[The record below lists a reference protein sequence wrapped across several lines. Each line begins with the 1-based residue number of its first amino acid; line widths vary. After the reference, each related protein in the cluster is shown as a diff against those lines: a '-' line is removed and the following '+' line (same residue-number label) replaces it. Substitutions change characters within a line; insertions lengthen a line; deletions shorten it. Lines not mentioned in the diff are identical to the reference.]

1 MVVVFGGVFE
11 WSGRIIF
18 DIFGLRLDWGIKSGF
33 GMIVGVLISLLEWPS
48 HFYMSMLQIAR
59 CVGDLLVQQSG
70 WVGGL
75 GRSWNVQ
82 FQYGFNDWE
91 VELGG
96 FFFIKWKLKRNGE
109 FDTLSIIL

>member
-48 HFYMSMLQIAR
+48 HFYMRMLQIVR
-59 CVGDLLVQQSG
+59 CLWGFVGAAE
-70 WVGGL
+70 WVGGGL
-75 GRSWNVQ
+75 GRSWNVR
-82 FQYGFNDWE
+82 FQHGFNDWE
-91 VELGG
+91 VELGR
-96 FFFIKWKLKRNGE
+96 FFFNKWKLKRNGE

>member
-1 MVVVFGGVFE
+1 M
-11 WSGRIIF
+11 
-18 DIFGLRLDWGIKSGF
+18 
-33 GMIVGVLISLLEWPS
+33 
-48 HFYMSMLQIAR
+48 
-59 CVGDLLVQQSG
+59 
-70 WVGGL
+70 GGL